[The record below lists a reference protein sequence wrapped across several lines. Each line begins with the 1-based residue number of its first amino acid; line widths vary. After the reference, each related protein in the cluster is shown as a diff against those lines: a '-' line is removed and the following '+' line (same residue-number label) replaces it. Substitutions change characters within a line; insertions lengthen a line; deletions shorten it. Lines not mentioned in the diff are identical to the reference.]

1 MRRWSVWRWPVV
13 GAAISDKTA
22 FGLRPASAASSFSS
36 APGSLKSCWQDG
48 HARNRIEGQ
57 NIERHDRAPA
67 LSSLNTL
74 CRDLA
79 PAARSRAKID
89 NHMAGLQE
97 PIFGCDFLKLVGRAA
112 AIAFAFRGSHVRVVQ
127 LALKPMPGRIREA
140 PGLLQLD
147 LKRPIQ
153 IWLSLGHE

>member
-22 FGLRPASAASSFSS
+22 FGLRPASAASSFVVRPRL
-36 APGSLKSCWQDG
+36 AEVLLQDG
-48 HARNRIEGQ
+48 HARNRIERQ
-57 NIERHDRAPA
+57 NIERHDRAA
-67 LSSLNTL
+67 AFGGLNAL

-97 PIFGCDFLKLVGRAA
+97 PIFVCDFLKLVGRAA

-127 LALKPMPGRIREA
+127 LALKPMPGRIRAA